1 MGDFSFRKSMFAAGL
16 ASVAMMA
23 GCVSRPPPPARPV
36 AVAPAH
42 KASLCQAPRANDALV
57 GKWLSIHKQRGI
69 VGELHILF
77 TLMPDGTMA
86 YAEQL
91 RRGKKPSQGL
101 YETGCWR
108 REAQTLVLQ
117 TTKSNGVPVELSDP
131 IYTNRYR
138 ILAQAGGALSLQR
151 AHGPISA
158 RRMPDGYRLPF

>member
-1 MGDFSFRKSMFAAGL
+1 MADFFFRKSVFAAGL
-16 ASVAMMA
+16 ASAAVMA
-23 GCVSRPPPPARPV
+23 GCVSRPSPPRHPAA
-36 AVAPAH
+36 AVPAH
-42 KASLCQAPRANDALV
+42 KALLCQAPRANDPLI
-57 GKWLSIHKQRGI
+57 GKWLSIHKQRGV
-69 VGELHILF
+69 VGELHTLF
-77 TLMPDGTMA
+77 TLMPDGSMA

-138 ILAQAGGALSLQR
+138 ILAQAGKTLALQR